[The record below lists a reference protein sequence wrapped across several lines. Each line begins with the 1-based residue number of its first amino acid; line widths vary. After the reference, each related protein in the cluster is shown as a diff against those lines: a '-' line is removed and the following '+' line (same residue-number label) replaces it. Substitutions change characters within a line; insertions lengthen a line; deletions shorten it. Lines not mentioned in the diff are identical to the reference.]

1 MGLDMYLKAERYI
14 WYNED
19 EIGDEVKAAFP
30 ELPEGAKI
38 KSVEAEVGYWRK
50 ANQVHDWFVKNVQ
63 DGVDECQKAF
73 VSREDIQK
81 LKDICQKVLDNPEQ
95 ASSLLPTASGFF
107 FGNTEY
113 NEWYMRDIQETIAI
127 CDRALSLPED
137 NWTLYYQSS
146 W

>member
-1 MGLDMYLKAERYI
+1 MGLDMYLRAERFM

-19 EIGDEVKAAFP
+19 ELKANVGKSFP
-30 ELPEGAKI
+30 ELPEGSSI
-38 KSVEAEVGYWRK
+38 KSVEAEIGYWRK

-113 NEWYMRDIQETIAI
+113 NEWYMQDIQETIDI
-127 CDRALSLPED
+127 CNRALALPE
-137 NWTLYYQSS
+137 NWDLHYQSS

>member
-14 WYNED
+14 WYNEED
-19 EIGDEVKAAFP
+19 VGAEVKQAFP

-50 ANQVHDWFVKNVQ
+50 ANAVHKWFVDNVQ
-63 DGVDECQKAF
+63 GGVDECQKSS
-73 VSREDIQK
+73 VSREDITQ
-81 LKDICQKVLDNPEQ
+81 LRDICQKIIDDSAL
-95 ASSLLPTASGFF
+95 ASKLLPTQEGFF

-113 NEWYMRDIQETIAI
+113 NDWYIEDLKETVKI
-127 CDRALSLPED
+127 CDTALALPDQWE
-137 NWTLYYQSS
+137 LYYQSS